1 MRKTLMR
8 LTAGLLA
15 VSALGTV
22 PVLAV
27 ENDNQTSQSE
37 ETSAKVPALYI
48 EEGDGESVLETGN
61 ARASHL
67 DAATIAALIAP
78 YQNMDY
84 GSTASIGFFLANGEN
99 EAAAVVAKGVN
110 EGYVNLND
118 PNDCASVQHMK
129 DSMQY
134 IRTCNEIRAMYGLP
148 ALNVDP
154 VLMAI
159 SIVQTD
165 ASKGFMGHT
174 RLYPVSENL
183 AWGGQIG
190 LPMGVNMY
198 GNPFDSW
205 YILESQ
211 RDYDRGH
218 LENILRNTFTTTG
231 FACGT
236 NSTIF
241 AYTNTVFGQ
250 TFGYT
255 PTVDGQVYTV
265 DQYEN
270 RIDSFMANPS
280 GSGSVTDSAP
290 VEEYFPQV
298 DGAITMYR
306 LYNPN
311 SGEHFYTADANERK
325 ALISYGWKSE
335 GVGWYAPEDGGE
347 PVYRLYNENDGD
359 HHYTAD
365 ANERNVLVNSGWKD
379 EGIGWYSDP
388 AQRAVL
394 YRQYNPNA
402 RAGSHNYTTDAREAA
417 VLVQNGWIDEGQAW
431 YGVQGAQ

>member
-1 MRKTLMR
+1 M
-8 LTAGLLA
+8 
-15 VSALGTV
+15 
-22 PVLAV
+22 
-27 ENDNQTSQSE
+27 
-37 ETSAKVPALYI
+37 
-48 EEGDGESVLETGN
+48 
-61 ARASHL
+61 
-67 DAATIAALIAP
+67 
-78 YQNMDY
+78 
-84 GSTASIGFFLANGEN
+84 
-99 EAAAVVAKGVN
+99 N

-306 LYNPN
+306 P
-311 SGEHFYTADANERK
+311 GQ
-325 ALISYGWKSE
+325 
-335 GVGWYAPEDGGE
+335 PEL
-347 PVYRLYNENDGD
+347 R
-359 HHYTAD
+359 
-365 ANERNVLVNSGWKD
+365 
-379 EGIGWYSDP
+379 
-388 AQRAVL
+388 RAFL
-394 YRQYNPNA
+394 HR
-402 RAGSHNYTTDAREAA
+402 
-417 VLVQNGWIDEGQAW
+417 
-431 YGVQGAQ
+431 